1 MASYAVKPASGSTKQ
16 FARPSHS
23 YFGCLIENLNC
34 GHEVRRR
41 DMIARMG
48 VLGALT
54 AAVLAL
60 PACGGT
66 GSVLSAPQMESDAIV
81 IQVPASVAS
90 VNRPA
95 VYFRDPANRNQLL
108 AYSWSGQLV
117 GKLLLEADQPTG
129 VEQSPDGTRL
139 LITGATLKSGGTLIA
154 KAPDGQWAD
163 DSNHLCLF
171 ADAEG
176 RTSGFNQLGALS
188 GSPTPA
194 WLYEA
199 TVPPQSPGSPSSAS
213 LGMHGGPV
221 LLACSAKQDRAV
233 VAEEFV
239 AQMSGLQAMALSNGA
254 VAYRLQPGSQAPPF
268 DAVASSDGR
277 YIAVGNTLRMWSG
290 SGNLFAVVDT
300 MSGKSVATVKGSG
313 IVAFSSDD
321 SRVITIQYLGGSSS
335 TGTYRLIDWRSG
347 AVLWT
352 ATGGPG
358 TVRTLP
364 GSGDFM
370 VGLRHYVPSPDR
382 ENGLDPREEVIVVH
396 KDGSSATILHDAFP
410 IE

>member
-1 MASYAVKPASGSTKQ
+1 M
-16 FARPSHS
+16 
-23 YFGCLIENLNC
+23 
-34 GHEVRRR
+34 
-41 DMIARMG
+41 
-48 VLGALT
+48 LT
-54 AAVLAL
+54 ARRATRWPLLLVAMLAL
-60 PACGGT
+60 SACGGT
-66 GSVLSAPQMESDAIV
+66 GAVMSPPQMKSDAIV
-81 IQVPASVAS
+81 VQVPASVAS
-90 VNRPA
+90 AERPV
-95 VYFRDPANRNQLL
+95 VYLRDPGNRNQLL

-117 GKLLLEADQPTG
+117 GKLLLKAAEPFG
-129 VEQSPDGTRL
+129 VDQSPDGTRL
-139 LITGATLKSGGTLIA
+139 LITGATLQSGGTVIA

-163 DSNHLCLF
+163 DSSHLCLF

-176 RTSGFNQLGALS
+176 RTSGFNQPGALS

-199 TVPPQSPGSPSSAS
+199 TVTAS
-213 LGMHGGPV
+213 VTRVAKFGEFGVHGGPM

-233 VAEEFV
+233 FAEEFI
-239 AQMSGLQAMALSNGA
+239 AQMSDLQVMTLSNGA
-254 VAYRLQPGSQAPPF
+254 TAYRFQSEPAAAPF

-277 YIAVGNTLRMWSG
+277 YIAIGNTLRLWSG
-290 SGNLFAVVDT
+290 SGNHFSVIDT
-300 MSGKSVATVKGSG
+300 MSGSAVATIEGSG

-321 SRVITIQYLGGSSS
+321 SRVITVQYLGGGNS
-335 TGTYRLIDWRSG
+335 TGIYRLIDWRSG

-364 GSGDFM
+364 SSGDFM

-382 ENGLDPREEVIVVH
+382 VNGLDPREDVIVVH